1 MFDTCSS
8 LDLIDED
15 VAKQCPLRKSEKI
28 VFRVAGGRRIVSKM
42 IATITLS
49 LTPSTTITR
58 SVRVVKHLKVADVI
72 LGMSFLCHENATINC
87 AEKRVVFPNNKFV
100 QCNDKTR
107 RANCLVLSPTKFA
120 KLLRKST
127 RYKKGQLA
135 HFWVGVIQPSRR
147 TSIFQNDEIA
157 SIYTGLGTLLRS
169 E

>member
-1 MFDTCSS
+1 MSN
-8 LDLIDED
+8 
-15 VAKQCPLRKSEKI
+15 
-28 VFRVAGGRRIVSKM
+28 M
-42 IATITLS
+42 IATVTLS

-58 SVRVVKHLKVADVI
+58 SVRTVKHLKVADVI

-87 AEKRVVFPNNKFV
+87 AGKRVVFPNNEFV
-100 QCNDKTR
+100 QCNDKIR

-135 HFWVGVIQPSRR
+135 HFWVGVIQPSRK

-157 SIYTGLGTLLRS
+157 SISTGLDESYTLRVRELLNLNS
-169 E
+169 FPDLSSPNTHHIGVPH